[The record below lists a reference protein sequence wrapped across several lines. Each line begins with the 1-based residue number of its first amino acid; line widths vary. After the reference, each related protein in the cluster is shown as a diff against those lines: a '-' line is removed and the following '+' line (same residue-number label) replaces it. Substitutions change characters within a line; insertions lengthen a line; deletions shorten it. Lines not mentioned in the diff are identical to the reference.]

1 MPYTVTPGVAGTVN
15 GADGV
20 AALTAAAIANLV
32 VFLVAFRSFVRF
44 VIDNPLARSG
54 HLFCTSCAGCSPAT
68 LFGIWTAEPFSRES
82 KRERQCDACTL
93 SSKTQRTTW
102 P

>member
-1 MPYTVTPGVAGTVN
+1 MN

-44 VIDNPLARSG
+44 VIDMVDARQEAEDA
-54 HLFCTSCAGCSPAT
+54 FFAGIDPET
-68 LFGIWTAEPFSRES
+68 GEV
-82 KRERQCDACTL
+82 
-93 SSKTQRTTW
+93 
-102 P
+102 